1 MRDQDHKVPVRHH
14 GTGIDVCITLE
25 AFKIAPRSLE
35 QQTAATER
43 VNGEPTVEDDEPS
56 DTMHWVKQRNPG
68 SITVCFVNP
77 SFERVVS
84 A

>member
-1 MRDQDHKVPVRHH
+1 LRDQDHKVPVRHH
-14 GTGIDVCITLE
+14 NGINVCITIE
-25 AFKIAPRSLE
+25 PFKIAPRSLE
-35 QQTAATER
+35 EQTAATER

-56 DTMHWVKQRNPG
+56 ETMHWVKRRNQG
-68 SITVCFVNP
+68 ALTVCFVNQ